1 MCECAT
7 RSERNSYR
15 GEQQLAGFHT
25 RKCFRGISSVKL
37 SYFLFVYQETNQA
50 KHKRRAIAKVGYY

>member
-1 MCECAT
+1 MSVPQGVKET
-7 RSERNSYR
+7 LTEVSSNW
-15 GEQQLAGFHT
+15 QGFIQGNVLG
-25 RKCFRGISSVKL
+25 GISSVKL